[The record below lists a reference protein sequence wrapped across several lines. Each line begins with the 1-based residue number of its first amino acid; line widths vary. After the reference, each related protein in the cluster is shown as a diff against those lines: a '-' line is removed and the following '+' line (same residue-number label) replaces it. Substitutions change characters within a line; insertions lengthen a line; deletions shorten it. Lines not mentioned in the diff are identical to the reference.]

1 VTPVWIVCEDGSE
14 YHSRFAR
21 FLANQFTFVRADCAA
36 ALLQLA
42 HRGAAGAIV
51 DLAAGLA
58 SARPVAE
65 GATPRPAGGTA
76 RGRARAAS
84 APRAARPDALN
95 PRAPRASP

>member
-1 VTPVWIVCEDGSE
+1 MLDVQGTPYVFEVNASPGIREAEEVAG
-14 YHSRFAR
+14 
-21 FLANQFTFVRADCAA
+21 AD
-36 ALLQLA
+36 
-42 HRGAAGAIV
+42 AAGAIV

-65 GATPRPAGGTA
+65 GATPRRAGGTA